1 MQGFMRLHL
10 PHIVA
15 LEQPVQLLRRQ
26 RNDFGIEVS
35 RPRKSLAALQHF
47 VPHDE
52 PIAVPPENLDAISF
66 SAAENKKRAGE
77 WVLSNDFLHQC
88 GQTRALLSHINRRT
102 VQIHPLDRLFRVQ
115 HQNPRS
121 PAATSMTPGA
131 SSHTPPPSRLAA
143 ATLALGST
151 APASSRATA
160 PLQDAPDIAAPV
172 PSARSAS
179 SSCSPFTA
187 IRRDQKHRPIRSM
200 QEIRGCPSAYRLR
213 TRRRSNPRNPKA
225 SSFSVS

>member
-131 SSHTPPPSRLAA
+131 SSHTPPPSRLDA
-143 ATLALGST
+143 ATDTPCQLARAPPPPPLPEPREPCPP
-151 APASSRATA
+151 APASSPPARGV
-160 PLQDAPDIAAPV
+160 PESPCGPV
-172 PSARSAS
+172 
-179 SSCSPFTA
+179 
-187 IRRDQKHRPIRSM
+187 DD
-200 QEIRGCPSAYRLR
+200 
-213 TRRRSNPRNPKA
+213 
-225 SSFSVS
+225 